1 MKFVACNDIHL
12 ASRPPASRT
21 DNYAEELFDLLD
33 QMALLAKKVEAKALL
48 IAGDI
53 FHHKAKIGIPVLIR
67 LVEWSRDLRHAGIR
81 VLTIPGNH
89 DLLHNRYE
97 TLDEQA
103 LGLIY
108 SVGAMENVSCRE
120 GHDGSVRFKDP
131 ADPNCVEGDV
141 VVMGIPFPDAFDWQ
155 CWMKLPRHQG
165 GVSILMAH
173 CFASPKGGEYF
184 GEPVLRYDDLA
195 ILPYEIFI
203 FGHDHTDG
211 GVHKVGNKF
220 FINLGAISRGSL
232 TGEVIERDVKCALI
246 DTFEQTVRQVRL
258 KYRPAG
264 EIFDLVLKEKRDKE
278 RAHIEQFV
286 EQLTADLLTHTT
298 VNATLTDR
306 LSAMDLPQEVRARVS
321 QYIEAAEQAS

>member
-1 MKFVACNDIHL
+1 VKFIACNDIHL

-21 DNYAEELFDLLD
+21 DNYHEELFDLLD

-48 IAGDI
+48 IAGDV

-67 LVEWSRDLRHAGIR
+67 LVEWSRDLRQAGIR

-120 GHDGSVRFKDP
+120 GRDGTVTFTDS
-131 ADPNCVEGDV
+131 EGDV
-141 VVMGIPFPDAFDWQ
+141 NILGIPFPDAFDWQ
-155 CWMKLPRHQG
+155 CWMKLPRPAG
-165 GVSILMAH
+165 TNILMAH
-173 CFASPKGGEYF
+173 CFASPTGGEYF

-195 ILPYEIFI
+195 QLPYHIFV
-203 FGHDHTDG
+203 FGHDHSDG
-211 GVHKVGNKF
+211 GVHKIAPKLFV
-220 FINLGAISRGSL
+220 NLGAISRGSL
-232 TGEVIERDVKCALI
+232 TGEVVERDVKCALI
-246 DTFEQTVRQVRL
+246 DTSAQEVRQVRL
-258 KYRPAG
+258 KFRPAS
-264 EIFDLVLKEKRDKE
+264 EIFDLKLKAKKDAE

-286 EQLTADLLTHTT
+286 EQLTADLLSHTT
-298 VNATLTDR
+298 ATTTLTDR
-306 LSAMDLPQEVRARVS
+306 LSAMDLPQEVRSRVA
-321 QYIEAAEQAS
+321 QYIEAAEQPSV